1 MRMDAE
7 EGGILLQLIY
17 RLWKYFLWATVGTT
31 ALPRPYSF
39 IRPEST
45 TLWAFV
51 DGDKHMG
58 ITQWKGWAVRCQF
71 QYL

>member
-1 MRMDAE
+1 MDAE
-7 EGGILLQLIY
+7 DGVVLLQQLMY
-17 RLWKYFLWATVGTT
+17 RLCKYFLWAAVGTT

-39 IRPEST
+39 VQPEST

-58 ITQWKGWAVRCQF
+58 VTQ
-71 QYL
+71 